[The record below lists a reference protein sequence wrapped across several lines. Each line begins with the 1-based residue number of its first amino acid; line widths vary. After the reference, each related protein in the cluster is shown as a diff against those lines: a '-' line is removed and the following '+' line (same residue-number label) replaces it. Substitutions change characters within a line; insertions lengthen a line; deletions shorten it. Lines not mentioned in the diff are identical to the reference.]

1 MDGQRVMS
9 TIQDSFPPEDLGER
23 LRLAREDRKM
33 TQAVAASEAGLART
47 TLVAIEKGQRRVRL
61 DELQNLTGIYR
72 TTINELLR
80 QEPIQINLLPQFRK
94 VSESEDATV
103 EHAVSLLNDLVR
115 AEVELEQL
123 LGISRSSVYPPETPI
138 LPGNVK
144 LQAEQDALDL
154 RQWLGLGLNPIND
167 IVSLLELQLG
177 ARVYVR
183 RLPTN
188 ISGLFAFDDA
198 VGPCILLNANHP
210 RDRRAN
216 TAGHETGHFMST
228 RKSADVL
235 DDATSET
242 AREERYANAFGRA
255 FLMPARA
262 VKQKFQDVTAG
273 ASSLSRRHII
283 VLASYFG
290 VSREALVRRLEE
302 LGLIKRDSWDWF
314 VENGGITNEQVIQV
328 LGELPKDDH
337 KDDADRPISLRM
349 SMMADEVWRRGLL
362 SEGQLARLLRLDRLE
377 LRAMLDGLGDE
388 GSEADGAPKL
398 LA

>member
-1 MDGQRVMS
+1 
-9 TIQDSFPPEDLGER
+9 
-23 LRLAREDRKM
+23 
-33 TQAVAASEAGLART
+33 
-47 TLVAIEKGQRRVRL
+47 
-61 DELQNLTGIYR
+61 
-72 TTINELLR
+72 
-80 QEPIQINLLPQFRK
+80 
-94 VSESEDATV
+94 
-103 EHAVSLLNDLVR
+103 
-115 AEVELEQL
+115 
-123 LGISRSSVYPPETPI
+123 
-138 LPGNVK
+138 
-144 LQAEQDALDL
+144 
-154 RQWLGLGLNPIND
+154 
-167 IVSLLELQLG
+167 LQLG

-188 ISGLFAFDDA
+188 ISGLFAFNDA

-228 RKSADVL
+228 RRSADVL

-283 VLASYFG
+283 VLANYFG

-328 LGELPKDDH
+328 LGELPRDEH
-337 KDDADRPISLRM
+337 KDDADRPVSLRM

-377 LRAMLDGLGDE
+377 LRAMLDGLGNE

-398 LA
+398 LV

>member
-1 MDGQRVMS
+1 MS
-9 TIQDSFPPEDLGER
+9 TILESFPTEDMGER
-23 LRLAREDRKM
+23 LRLAREDVKM
-33 TQAVAASEAGLART
+33 TQAAAASDAGMSRT

-61 DELQNLTGIYR
+61 DELRTLTGIYR
-72 TTINELLR
+72 ITINELLR

-94 VSESEDATV
+94 VTESEDESV
-103 EHAVSLLNDLVR
+103 DHAAALLNDLVR

-123 LGISRSSVYPPETPI
+123 LGISRATTYPPETPI
-138 LPGNVK
+138 LPGNVRQ
-144 LQAEQDALDL
+144 QAEQDALDL

-183 RLPTN
+183 RLPPS
-188 ISGLFAFDDA
+188 ISGLFAFDVA

-235 DDATSET
+235 DDATLET

-328 LGELPKDDH
+328 LGALPKDEH

-377 LRAMLDGLGDE
+377 LRALLDGLGDE

-398 LA
+398 LV

>member
-1 MDGQRVMS
+1 MTSILG
-9 TIQDSFPPEDLGER
+9 TYPPEYMGER
-23 LRLAREDRKM
+23 LRLARDDVNL
-33 TQAVAASEAGLART
+33 TQAAAASAAGMART

-94 VSESEDATV
+94 ISESEDASV
-103 EHAVSLLNDLVR
+103 EQAVTLLNDLVR
-115 AEVELEQL
+115 AEAQLEQL
-123 LGISRSSVYPPETPI
+123 LGISRASAYPPESPI
-138 LPGNVK
+138 LPGNVRM
-144 LQAEQDALDL
+144 QAEQDALDL

-167 IVSLLELQLG
+167 IVSVLELQLG

-183 RLPTN
+183 RLPRS

-198 VGPCILLNANHP
+198 VGPCILLNANHR
-210 RDRRAN
+210 RDLRAN
-216 TAGHETGHFMST
+216 TAAHETGHFIST
-228 RKSADVL
+228 RKFADVL
-235 DDATSET
+235 NDATSES

-273 ASSLSRRHII
+273 ASSLNRRHII
-283 VLASYFG
+283 VLANYFG

-314 VENGGITNEQVIQV
+314 LENGGITDEQVIQV
-328 LGELPKDDH
+328 LGALPKDEQ

-362 SEGQLARLLRLDRLE
+362 SEGQLARLLRLDRVD
-377 LRAMLDGLGDE
+377 LRALLDGLGNE

>member
-1 MDGQRVMS
+1 MS
-9 TIQDSFPPEDLGER
+9 TILKSFPTEDMGER
-23 LRLAREDRKM
+23 LRLAREDVKM
-33 TQAVAASEAGLART
+33 TQAVAASEAGMSRT

-61 DELQNLTGIYR
+61 DELRTLTGIYR
-72 TTINELLR
+72 ITINELLR

-94 VSESEDATV
+94 VTESEDESVDHAAT
-103 EHAVSLLNDLVR
+103 LLNDLVR

-123 LGISRSSVYPPETPI
+123 LGISRATTYPPETPI
-138 LPGNVK
+138 LPGNVRQ
-144 LQAEQDALDL
+144 QAEQDALDL

-183 RLPTN
+183 RLPPS

-235 DDATSET
+235 DDATLET

-273 ASSLSRRHII
+273 ALSLSRRHII
-283 VLASYFG
+283 VLANYFG

-328 LGELPKDDH
+328 LGALPKDEH

-362 SEGQLARLLRLDRLE
+362 SEGQLARMLRLDRLE
-377 LRAMLDGLGDE
+377 LRALLDGLGDE

-398 LA
+398 LV

>member
-1 MDGQRVMS
+1 MGGERVMTS
-9 TIQDSFPPEDLGER
+9 IRDEFSPEMIGER
-23 LRLAREDRKM
+23 LKAARESVKM
-33 TQAVAASEAGLART
+33 TQAAAAAEAGMART
-47 TLVAIEKGQRRVRL
+47 TLVAIEKGQRPARL
-61 DELQNLTGIYR
+61 DELQTLTRIYR

-80 QEPIQINLLPQFRK
+80 QEPIQVNLLPQFRRLAD
-94 VSESEDATV
+94 SEDAPV
-103 EHAVSLLNDLVR
+103 EQAVELLNDLVR

-123 LGISRSSVYPPETPI
+123 LGISRSSIYPPETPI
-138 LPGNVK
+138 LPGNVRM
-144 LQAEQDALDL
+144 QAEQDALDL
-154 RQWLGLGLNPIND
+154 RQWLGLGLNPVSD
-167 IVSLLELQLG
+167 IVSVLELQIG

-183 RLPTN
+183 RLPPS

-198 VGPCILLNANHP
+198 VGPCMLINANHP

-228 RKSADVL
+228 RRFADVL

-283 VLASYFG
+283 VLANYFG

-302 LGLIKRDSWDWF
+302 LGLIRRDSWDWF
-314 VENGGITNEQVIQV
+314 VENGGITNEQVVQV
-328 LGELPKDDH
+328 LGELAKDQY

-349 SMMADEVWRRGLL
+349 SLMADEVWRRGLL
-362 SEGQLARLLRLDRLE
+362 SEGQLARLLRLDRVE
-377 LRAMLDGLGDE
+377 LRALLDGLGDE
-388 GSEADGAPKL
+388 GSEANGAPKL
-398 LA
+398 LV

>member
-1 MDGQRVMS
+1 MS
-9 TIQDSFPPEDLGER
+9 SILETLSTETVGER
-23 LRLAREDRKM
+23 LRAARESVKF
-33 TQAVAASEAGLART
+33 TQAVAASDAGMART
-47 TLVAIEKGQRRVRL
+47 TLVAIEKGQRPVRF
-61 DELQNLTGIYR
+61 DELQTLTAIYR

-80 QEPIQINLLPQFRK
+80 QEPVQVNLLAQFRK
-94 VSESEDATV
+94 VSDSE
-103 EHAVSLLNDLVR
+103 EVSVAQAADLLNDLVR

-123 LGISRSSVYPPETPI
+123 LGILRSTVYPPETPI
-138 LPGNVK
+138 LPGNVRM
-144 LQAEQDALDL
+144 QAEQDALDL

-167 IVSLLELQLG
+167 IVSILELQLG

-183 RLPTN
+183 RLPPS

-216 TAGHETGHFMST
+216 TAGHEVGHFMST
-228 RKSADVL
+228 RRFADIL
-235 DDATSET
+235 DDATLET
-242 AREERYANAFGRA
+242 GREERYANAFGRA

-262 VKQKFQDVTAG
+262 VKQKFQDITAG
-273 ASSLSRRHII
+273 ASSLSRRHVI
-283 VLASYFG
+283 VLANYFG

-302 LGLIKRDSWDWF
+302 LGLIKRGSWDWF

-328 LGELPKDDH
+328 LGDLPKDEH
-337 KDDADRPISLRM
+337 KDDANRSISLRM

-362 SEGQLARLLRLDRLE
+362 SEGQLARLLRLDRVE
-377 LRAMLDGLGDE
+377 LRELLDGLGNE

-398 LA
+398 LV

>member
-1 MDGQRVMS
+1 MS

-388 GSEADGAPKL
+388 GSEGDGAPKL

>member
-1 MDGQRVMS
+1 MS
-9 TIQDSFPPEDLGER
+9 TILDSFPPEDLGER

-33 TQAVAASEAGLART
+33 TQAVAASEAGMART

-61 DELQNLTGIYR
+61 DELQILTGIYR

-94 VSESEDATV
+94 VSESEDVTV

-123 LGISRSSVYPPETPI
+123 LGISRSVVYPPETPI

>member
-1 MDGQRVMS
+1 MS
-9 TIQDSFPPEDLGER
+9 TVLDTFPAEDLGER

-33 TQAVAASEAGLART
+33 TQATAASEAGMART

-61 DELQNLTGIYR
+61 DELQTLTGIYR

-94 VSESEDATV
+94 VSESEDTSV
-103 EHAVSLLNDLVR
+103 EQAVALLNDLVR

-123 LGISRSSVYPPETPI
+123 LGISRSTTYPPETPI

-183 RLPTN
+183 RLPPN
-188 ISGLFAFDDA
+188 ISGLFAFDEA

-216 TAGHETGHFMST
+216 TASHEAGHFMST
-228 RKSADVL
+228 RKSADIL

-328 LGELPKDDH
+328 LGELPRDDQ
-337 KDDADRPISLRM
+337 KDDADRPVSLRM

-377 LRAMLDGLGDE
+377 LRTLLDGLGDE
-388 GSEADGAPKL
+388 GSETDGAPKL

>member
-1 MDGQRVMS
+1 MS
-9 TIQDSFPPEDLGER
+9 TILDSFPPEDLGER
-23 LRLAREDRKM
+23 LRLAREDKKM
-33 TQAVAASEAGLART
+33 TQAVAASEAGMART

-103 EHAVSLLNDLVR
+103 EHAVALLNDLVR

-123 LGISRSSVYPPETPI
+123 LGISRSVVYPPETPI

>member
-1 MDGQRVMS
+1 MS
-9 TIQDSFPPEDLGER
+9 SILESFPAEDMGER
-23 LRLAREDRKM
+23 LRLAREDGKM
-33 TQAVAASEAGLART
+33 TQAVAANAAGMART

-61 DELQNLTGIYR
+61 DELRTLTGIYR
-72 TTINELLR
+72 VTINELLR

-94 VSESEDATV
+94 VAESEDASVDRAIT
-103 EHAVSLLNDLVR
+103 LLNDLVR

-123 LGISRSSVYPPETPI
+123 LGISRATVYPPETPI
-138 LPGNVK
+138 LPGNVRQ
-144 LQAEQDALDL
+144 QAEQDALDL
-154 RQWLGLGLNPIND
+154 RQWLGLGLNPITD

-183 RLPTN
+183 RLPPG
-188 ISGLFAFDDA
+188 ISGLFAFDEA

-216 TAGHETGHFMST
+216 TAGHEAGHFMST

-283 VLASYFG
+283 VLANYFG

-328 LGELPKDDH
+328 LGALPKDEH

-362 SEGQLARLLRLDRLE
+362 SEGQLARMLRLDRLE
-377 LRAMLDGLGDE
+377 LRALLDGLGDE

-398 LA
+398 LV

>member
-9 TIQDSFPPEDLGER
+9 TILDSFPPEDLGER

-33 TQAVAASEAGLART
+33 TQAVAASEAGMART

-103 EHAVSLLNDLVR
+103 EHAVALLNDLVR

-123 LGISRSSVYPPETPI
+123 LGISRSVVYPPETPI

-302 LGLIKRDSWDWF
+302 LGLTKRDSWDWF

>member
-1 MDGQRVMS
+1 MTS
-9 TIQDSFPPEDLGER
+9 ILESLPPEIVGER
-23 LRLAREDRKM
+23 LRFARENAKL
-33 TQAVAASEAGLART
+33 TQAAVADTASMART
-47 TLVAIEKGQRRVRL
+47 TLVAIEKGQRRVKL
-61 DELQNLTGIYR
+61 DELQTLTSIYS

-80 QEPIQINLLPQFRK
+80 QEPIQVNLLPQFRK
-94 VSESEDATV
+94 LSEIEDASV
-103 EHAVSLLNDLVR
+103 VQAIALLNDLVR

-123 LGISRSSVYPPETPI
+123 LGISRSAVYPPETPI
-138 LPGNVK
+138 LPGNVRM
-144 LQAEQDALDL
+144 QAEQDAFDL

-167 IVSLLELQLG
+167 IVSILELQLG

-183 RLPTN
+183 RLPPS
-188 ISGLFAFDDA
+188 ISGLFAFDDL

-228 RKSADVL
+228 RKFADVL

-283 VLASYFG
+283 VLANYFG

-302 LGLIKRDSWDWF
+302 LGLVKRDSWDWF
-314 VENGGITNEQVIQV
+314 VENGGITNEQVVQV
-328 LGELPKDDH
+328 LGELPKDEH

-377 LRAMLDGLGDE
+377 LRALLDGLGNE

-398 LA
+398 LV

>member
-1 MDGQRVMS
+1 MS
-9 TIQDSFPPEDLGER
+9 TVLDTFPAEDLGER

-33 TQAVAASEAGLART
+33 TQATAASEAGMART

-61 DELQNLTGIYR
+61 DELQTLTAIYR

-80 QEPIQINLLPQFRK
+80 QEPLQINLLPQFRK
-94 VSESEDATV
+94 VSESEDTSVAQ
-103 EHAVSLLNDLVR
+103 AVALLNDLVR

-123 LGISRSSVYPPETPI
+123 LGISRSTSYPPETPI
-138 LPGNVK
+138 LPGSVK

-183 RLPTN
+183 RLPPN
-188 ISGLFAFDDA
+188 ISGLFAFDEA

-216 TAGHETGHFMST
+216 TAGHEAGHFMST
-228 RKSADVL
+228 RKSADIL

-328 LGELPKDDH
+328 LGELQRDDQ
-337 KDDADRPISLRM
+337 KDDADRPVSLRM

-377 LRAMLDGLGDE
+377 LRALLDGLGDE

-398 LA
+398 LV

>member
-1 MDGQRVMS
+1 MS
-9 TIQDSFPPEDLGER
+9 TILDSFPPEDLGER

-33 TQAVAASEAGLART
+33 TQAVAASEAGMART

-123 LGISRSSVYPPETPI
+123 LGISRSVVYPPETPI

>member
-1 MDGQRVMS
+1 MS
-9 TIQDSFPPEDLGER
+9 TILESFPTEDMGER
-23 LRLAREDRKM
+23 LRLAREDVKM
-33 TQAVAASEAGLART
+33 TQAVAASEAGMSRT

-61 DELQNLTGIYR
+61 DELRTLTGIYR
-72 TTINELLR
+72 ITINELLR

-94 VSESEDATV
+94 VTESEDESVDHAAT
-103 EHAVSLLNDLVR
+103 LLNDLVR

-123 LGISRSSVYPPETPI
+123 LGISRATTYPPETPI
-138 LPGNVK
+138 LPGNVRQ
-144 LQAEQDALDL
+144 QAEQDALDL

-183 RLPTN
+183 KLPPS

-235 DDATSET
+235 DDATLET

-273 ASSLSRRHII
+273 ALSLSRRHII
-283 VLASYFG
+283 VLANYFG

-328 LGELPKDDH
+328 LGALPKDEH

-362 SEGQLARLLRLDRLE
+362 SEGQLARMLRLDRLE
-377 LRAMLDGLGDE
+377 LRALLDGLGDE

-398 LA
+398 LV

>member
-1 MDGQRVMS
+1 MS
-9 TIQDSFPPEDLGER
+9 TILESFPPVEMGER
-23 LRLAREDRKM
+23 LRLAREDGKM
-33 TQAVAASEAGLART
+33 TQAAAASIAGMART

-61 DELQNLTGIYR
+61 DELRKLTGIYR

-80 QEPIQINLLPQFRK
+80 QEPIQVNLLAQFRK
-94 VSESEDATV
+94 VTKSEDESV
-103 EHAVSLLNDLVR
+103 DHAIELLNDLVR
-115 AEVELEQL
+115 AEVEMEQL
-123 LGISRSSVYPPETPI
+123 LGISRAVAYPPETPI
-138 LPGNVK
+138 LPGNVRQ
-144 LQAEQDALDL
+144 QAEQDALDL
-154 RQWLGLGLNPIND
+154 RLWLGLGLNPIND
-167 IVSLLELQLG
+167 IVNLLELQLG

-183 RLPTN
+183 RLPAG

-198 VGPCILLNANHP
+198 LGPCILLNANHR

-228 RKSADVL
+228 RRSADVL

-283 VLASYFG
+283 VLANYFG

-314 VENGGITNEQVIQV
+314 VENGGITDEQVIQV
-328 LGELPKDDH
+328 LGALPRDEH

-362 SEGQLARLLRLDRLE
+362 SEGQLARMLRLDRLE
-377 LRAMLDGLGDE
+377 LRALLDGLGDE
-388 GSEADGAPKL
+388 GSEANGAPKL
-398 LA
+398 LI

>member
-1 MDGQRVMS
+1 MGSKRVMTS
-9 TIQDSFPPEDLGER
+9 ILGTYPPEYMGER
-23 LRLAREDRKM
+23 LRLARDDVNL
-33 TQAVAASEAGLART
+33 TQAAAASAAGMART

-94 VSESEDATV
+94 ISESEDASV
-103 EHAVSLLNDLVR
+103 EQAVTLLNDLVR
-115 AEVELEQL
+115 AEAQLEQL
-123 LGISRSSVYPPETPI
+123 LGISRASAYPPESPI
-138 LPGNVK
+138 LPGNVRM
-144 LQAEQDALDL
+144 QAEQDALDL

-167 IVSLLELQLG
+167 IVSVLELQLG

-183 RLPTN
+183 RLPRS

-198 VGPCILLNANHP
+198 VGPCILLNANHR
-210 RDRRAN
+210 RDLRAN
-216 TAGHETGHFMST
+216 TAAHETGHFIST
-228 RKSADVL
+228 RKFADVL
-235 DDATSET
+235 NDATSES

-273 ASSLSRRHII
+273 ASSLNRRHII
-283 VLASYFG
+283 VLANYFG

-314 VENGGITNEQVIQV
+314 LENGGITDEQVIQV
-328 LGELPKDDH
+328 LGALPKDEQ
-337 KDDADRPISLRM
+337 KDDAETQTRKTTATTESAIMSQPRPTSSSRTTTPTGHA
-349 SMMADEVWRRGLL
+349 S
-362 SEGQLARLLRLDRLE
+362 
-377 LRAMLDGLGDE
+377 
-388 GSEADGAPKL
+388 
-398 LA
+398 

>member
-1 MDGQRVMS
+1 MS
-9 TIQDSFPPEDLGER
+9 TILDSFPPEDLGER

-33 TQAVAASEAGLART
+33 TQAVAASEAGMART

-103 EHAVSLLNDLVR
+103 EHAVALLNDLVR

-123 LGISRSSVYPPETPI
+123 LGISRSVVYPPETPI

>member
-1 MDGQRVMS
+1 MS
-9 TIQDSFPPEDLGER
+9 TVLDTFPAEDLGER
-23 LRLAREDRKM
+23 LRLAREDSKM
-33 TQAVAASEAGLART
+33 TQATAASEAGMART

-61 DELQNLTGIYR
+61 DELQTLTAIYR

-80 QEPIQINLLPQFRK
+80 QEPVQINLLPQFRK
-94 VSESEDATV
+94 VSESEDTSV
-103 EHAVSLLNDLVR
+103 EQAVALLNDLVR

-123 LGISRSSVYPPETPI
+123 LGISRSTTYPPETPI

-144 LQAEQDALDL
+144 LQAEQDAFDL

-183 RLPTN
+183 RLPPN
-188 ISGLFAFDDA
+188 ISGLFAFDEA

-228 RKSADVL
+228 RKSADIL

-328 LGELPKDDH
+328 LGELPRDDQ
-337 KDDADRPISLRM
+337 KDDANRPVSLRM

-377 LRAMLDGLGDE
+377 LRALLDGLGDE

-398 LA
+398 LV

>member
-9 TIQDSFPPEDLGER
+9 TILDSFPPEDLGER

-33 TQAVAASEAGLART
+33 TQAVAASEAGMART

-123 LGISRSSVYPPETPI
+123 LGISRSVVYPPETPI

>member
-1 MDGQRVMS
+1 MS
-9 TIQDSFPPEDLGER
+9 TILDSFPPEDLGER

-33 TQAVAASEAGLART
+33 TQAVAASEVGMART

-123 LGISRSSVYPPETPI
+123 LGISRSVVYPPETPI

>member
-1 MDGQRVMS
+1 MS
-9 TIQDSFPPEDLGER
+9 TILDSFPPEDLGER

-33 TQAVAASEAGLART
+33 TQAVAASEAGMART
-47 TLVAIEKGQRRVRL
+47 TLVAIEKGQRRVRF
-61 DELQNLTGIYR
+61 DELHNLTGIYS

-103 EHAVSLLNDLVR
+103 EHAVSLLNDMVR

-123 LGISRSSVYPPETPI
+123 LGISRSVVYPPETPI

-154 RQWLGLGLNPIND
+154 RQWLGLGLNPINN

-283 VLASYFG
+283 VLANYFG

-328 LGELPKDDH
+328 LGKLPKDDH

>member
-1 MDGQRVMS
+1 MS
-9 TIQDSFPPEDLGER
+9 SILETLSTETVGER
-23 LRLAREDRKM
+23 LRAARESVKL
-33 TQAVAASEAGLART
+33 TQAVAASDAGMART
-47 TLVAIEKGQRRVRL
+47 TLVAIEKGQRPVRF
-61 DELQNLTGIYR
+61 DELQTLTAIYR

-80 QEPIQINLLPQFRK
+80 QEPVQVNLLAQFRK
-94 VSESEDATV
+94 VSDSE
-103 EHAVSLLNDLVR
+103 EVSVAQAADLLNDLVR

-123 LGISRSSVYPPETPI
+123 LGILRSTVYPPETPI
-138 LPGNVK
+138 LPGNVRM
-144 LQAEQDALDL
+144 QAEQDALDL

-167 IVSLLELQLG
+167 IVSILELQLG

-183 RLPTN
+183 RLPPS

-216 TAGHETGHFMST
+216 TAGHEVGHFMST
-228 RKSADVL
+228 RRFADIL
-235 DDATSET
+235 DDATLET
-242 AREERYANAFGRA
+242 GREERYANAFGRA

-262 VKQKFQDVTAG
+262 VKQKFQDITAG
-273 ASSLSRRHII
+273 ALSLSRRHVI
-283 VLASYFG
+283 VLANYFG

-302 LGLIKRDSWDWF
+302 LGLIKRGSWDWF

-328 LGELPKDDH
+328 LGDLPKDEH
-337 KDDADRPISLRM
+337 KDDANRPISLRM

-362 SEGQLARLLRLDRLE
+362 SEGQLARLLRLDRVE
-377 LRAMLDGLGDE
+377 LRELLDGLGNE

-398 LA
+398 LV

>member
-1 MDGQRVMS
+1 MS
-9 TIQDSFPPEDLGER
+9 TILDSFPPEDLGER
-23 LRLAREDRKM
+23 LRMAREDRKM
-33 TQAVAASEAGLART
+33 TQAVAASGASMART

-123 LGISRSSVYPPETPI
+123 LGISRSVVYPPETPI

-302 LGLIKRDSWDWF
+302 LCLIKRDSWDWF

-328 LGELPKDDH
+328 LGELPKDDQ

-362 SEGQLARLLRLDRLE
+362 SEGQLAQLLRLDRLE

>member
-1 MDGQRVMS
+1 MS
-9 TIQDSFPPEDLGER
+9 TILDSFSPEDLGER

-33 TQAVAASEAGLART
+33 TQAVAASEAGMART

-103 EHAVSLLNDLVR
+103 EHAVYLLNDLVR

-123 LGISRSSVYPPETPI
+123 LGISRSVVYPPETPI

>member
-1 MDGQRVMS
+1 MS
-9 TIQDSFPPEDLGER
+9 TILESFPTEDMGER
-23 LRLAREDRKM
+23 LRLAREDVKM
-33 TQAVAASEAGLART
+33 TQAVAASEAGMSRT

-61 DELQNLTGIYR
+61 DELRTLTGIYR
-72 TTINELLR
+72 ITINELLR

-94 VSESEDATV
+94 VTESEDESVDHAAT
-103 EHAVSLLNDLVR
+103 LLNDLVR

-123 LGISRSSVYPPETPI
+123 LGISRTTTYPPETPI
-138 LPGNVK
+138 LPGNVRQ
-144 LQAEQDALDL
+144 QAEQDALDL

-183 RLPTN
+183 RLPPS

-235 DDATSET
+235 DDATLET

-273 ASSLSRRHII
+273 ALSLSRRHII
-283 VLASYFG
+283 VLANYFG

-328 LGELPKDDH
+328 LGALPKDEH

-362 SEGQLARLLRLDRLE
+362 SEGQLARMLRLDRLE
-377 LRAMLDGLGDE
+377 LRALLDGLGDE

-398 LA
+398 LV

>member
-1 MDGQRVMS
+1 MS
-9 TIQDSFPPEDLGER
+9 TILDSFPPEDLGER

-33 TQAVAASEAGLART
+33 TQAVAASEAGMART

-123 LGISRSSVYPPETPI
+123 LGISRSVAYPPETPI

-377 LRAMLDGLGDE
+377 LRAMLDGLGDD

>member
-1 MDGQRVMS
+1 MS
-9 TIQDSFPPEDLGER
+9 TILDSFPPENLGER
-23 LRLAREDRKM
+23 LRLAREDRKL
-33 TQAVAASEAGLART
+33 TQAVAASEAGMART
-47 TLVAIEKGQRRVRL
+47 TLVAIEKGQRRVRF
-61 DELQNLTGIYR
+61 DELHNLTGIYR

-103 EHAVSLLNDLVR
+103 EQAVALLNDLVR

-123 LGISRSSVYPPETPI
+123 LGISRSAVYPPESPI

-328 LGELPKDDH
+328 LGELPKDDL

>member
-1 MDGQRVMS
+1 MGGQRRMS
-9 TIQDSFPPEDLGER
+9 SVLESFPAEDLGER
-23 LRLAREDRKM
+23 LRMAREDAKM
-33 TQAVAASEAGLART
+33 TQAAAANAAAMART

-61 DELQNLTGIYR
+61 DELRSLTAIYR
-72 TTINELLR
+72 ITINELMR

-94 VSESEDATV
+94 VTETENASV
-103 EHAVSLLNDLVR
+103 EQAVTLLNDLVR

-123 LGISRSSVYPPETPI
+123 LGISRSAAYPPETPI
-138 LPGNVK
+138 LPGNVRQ
-144 LQAEQDALDL
+144 QAEQDALDL

-183 RLPTN
+183 RLPPH

-228 RKSADVL
+228 RRWADVL

-283 VLASYFG
+283 VLANYFG

-328 LGELPKDDH
+328 LGALPKDEL

-362 SEGQLARLLRLDRLE
+362 SEGQLARMLRLDRLE
-377 LRAMLDGLGDE
+377 LRTLLDGLGDE

-398 LA
+398 LV